1 MSLDNLKERLRLL
14 KSALSNP
21 QIQKRVSISAAF
33 ASIGEYKRRI
43 FVNGLS
49 SDLSQ
54 IGTYS
59 ETPFYQNPNNLLG
72 VSVSGITPLGKNGL
86 DSFRSGKKKKTRYLG
101 GGYKELRELTGRQSD
116 FIDLNFSGST
126 QGAIQVGE
134 QGEEAVI
141 GFVDE
146 KSFLIMQGHEERY
159 GKEIISFSEEER
171 DFAIKAAR
179 NEFLAIIQEI

>member
-1 MSLDNLKERLRLL
+1 MALENIKERLRLL
-14 KSALSNP
+14 QSALANP
-21 QIQKRVSISAAF
+21 QIQKRVATAAAF

-43 FVNGLS
+43 FVNGLA

-59 ETPFYQNPNNLLG
+59 EAPFYQNPNNLLG
-72 VSVSGITPLGKNGL
+72 VSVSGVTPLGKNGL
-86 DSFRSGKKKKTRYLG
+86 DTFRSGRKKKTRYLE

-116 FIDLNFSGST
+116 FVDLNFSGST

-134 QGEEAVI
+134 QGEEVVI

-159 GKEIISFSEEER
+159 GKEIISFSQEER

-179 NEFLAIIQEI
+179 NEFLAIIEEV